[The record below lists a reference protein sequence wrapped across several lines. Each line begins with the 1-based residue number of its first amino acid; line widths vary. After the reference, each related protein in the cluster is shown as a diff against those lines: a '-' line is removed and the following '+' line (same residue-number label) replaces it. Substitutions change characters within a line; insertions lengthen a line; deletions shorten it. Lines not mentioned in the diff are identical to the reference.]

1 MIYDFNFK
9 ILICLIILSLI
20 LVVLCKKIFN
30 KNFKEIIALLLI
42 CFYFILII
50 YKTQFPIFINNEV
63 METELGGIKL
73 GRDVNLI
80 PFKDFAHMT
89 SLLNIVMFIPIGFL
103 QEFVVKNN
111 WKKNIIVGFILSL
124 VVESSQ
130 LLVNMLIGYNFRTF
144 DVNDLIFNT
153 IGALIGYLKLF
164 GIISLLKNSKV
175 VTIELLSTLNQ
186 ENKTQNP
193 QLYRKSP

>member
-1 MIYDFNFK
+1 M
-9 ILICLIILSLI
+9 
-20 LVVLCKKIFN
+20 
-30 KNFKEIIALLLI
+30 
-42 CFYFILII
+42 
-50 YKTQFPIFINNEV
+50 
-63 METELGGIKL
+63 

-103 QEFVVKNN
+103 Q
-111 WKKNIIVGFILSL
+111 GFILSL

-164 GIISLLKNSKV
+164 GIISLLKKFKSSDNRI
-175 VTIELLSTLNQ
+175 IE
-186 ENKTQNP
+186 
-193 QLYRKSP
+193 YIKSRE

>member
-1 MIYDFNFK
+1 MGSIPAGNIIKCSNGCRFIAAFYVNTFVWK
-9 ILICLIILSLI
+9 I
-20 LVVLCKKIFN
+20 
-30 KNFKEIIALLLI
+30 KEIIALLLI

-50 YKTQFPIFINNEV
+50 YKIQFPIFINNDV

-103 QEFVVKNN
+103 QGFVVKNN
-111 WKKNIIVGFILSL
+111 WKKTIIVGFILSL

-153 IGALIGYLKLF
+153 IGALIGYLILF
-164 GIISLLKNSKV
+164 GIISLLKKV
-175 VTIELLSTLNQ
+175 KSSDNRIIE
-186 ENKTQNP
+186 
-193 QLYRKSP
+193 YIKSRG

>member
-1 MIYDFNFK
+1 M
-9 ILICLIILSLI
+9 
-20 LVVLCKKIFN
+20 
-30 KNFKEIIALLLI
+30 LL
-42 CFYFILII
+42 FYFILII
-50 YKTQFPIFINNEV
+50 YKTQFPIFINNDV

-89 SLLNIVMFIPIGFL
+89 SLLNIVMFIPIGIL
-103 QEFVVKNN
+103 QGFVVKNN
-111 WKKNIIVGFILSL
+111 WKKTIIVGFILSL

-153 IGALIGYLKLF
+153 IGALIGYLILF
-164 GIISLLKNSKV
+164 GIISLLKKV
-175 VTIELLSTLNQ
+175 
-186 ENKTQNP
+186 
-193 QLYRKSP
+193 KSSDNRIVEYIKSRE

>member
-20 LVVLCKKIFN
+20 LAVLCKKIFN

-63 METELGGIKL
+63 MESDLGGIKL

-103 QEFVVKNN
+103 QGFVVKNN
-111 WKKNIIVGFILSL
+111 WKKTIIVGFILSL
-124 VVESSQ
+124 VIESSQ

-153 IGALIGYLKLF
+153 IGALIGYLILF
-164 GIISLLKNSKV
+164 GIISLLKKVKNSDNRI
-175 VTIELLSTLNQ
+175 IE
-186 ENKTQNP
+186 
-193 QLYRKSP
+193 YIKSRG

>member
-1 MIYDFNFK
+1 M
-9 ILICLIILSLI
+9 
-20 LVVLCKKIFN
+20 
-30 KNFKEIIALLLI
+30 
-42 CFYFILII
+42 
-50 YKTQFPIFINNEV
+50 
-63 METELGGIKL
+63 
-73 GRDVNLI
+73 
-80 PFKDFAHMT
+80 
-89 SLLNIVMFIPIGFL
+89 
-103 QEFVVKNN
+103 
-111 WKKNIIVGFILSL
+111 GFILSL

-144 DVNDLIFNT
+144 DVNDLIFNP

>member
-1 MIYDFNFK
+1 M
-9 ILICLIILSLI
+9 
-20 LVVLCKKIFN
+20 
-30 KNFKEIIALLLI
+30 
-42 CFYFILII
+42 
-50 YKTQFPIFINNEV
+50 
-63 METELGGIKL
+63 

-103 QEFVVKNN
+103 QGFVVKNN
-111 WKKNIIVGFILSL
+111 WKKTIIVGFILSL

-153 IGALIGYLKLF
+153 IGALIGYLILF
-164 GIISLLKNSKV
+164 GIISLLKKV
-175 VTIELLSTLNQ
+175 
-186 ENKTQNP
+186 
-193 QLYRKSP
+193 KSSDNRIVEYIKSRE